1 MTPRDVYLSKT
12 ALRVLEAAGTQ
23 GVGREAWME
32 QVGITAQM
40 PLTTAE
46 QAALIDR
53 LERNAWVQSYRDPI
67 RDLVRYVLSGPGHL
81 ALGAL

>member
-1 MTPRDVYLSKT
+1 MTPHEIFLCKT
-12 ALRVLEAAGTQ
+12 ALRVLDSAGTQ

-53 LERNAWVQSYRDPI
+53 LE
-67 RDLVRYVLSGPGHL
+67 VRYVLSGTGTL

>member
-12 ALRVLEAAGTQ
+12 ALRILEAAGIQ

-53 LERNAWVQSYRDPI
+53 LDI

>member
-1 MTPRDVYLSKT
+1 MADWIGGEMTPHEIFLCKT
-12 ALRVLEAAGTQ
+12 ALRVL
-23 GVGREAWME
+23 AWME

-67 RDLVRYVLSGPGHL
+67 FKQVRYVLSGTGTL

>member
-1 MTPRDVYLSKT
+1 
-12 ALRVLEAAGTQ
+12 
-23 GVGREAWME
+23 ME